1 MASIFL
7 TGWFFAALFVFVC
20 IMVALIHDKRKRDAE
35 DRMRTIIKETYI
47 EEGIHIKE
55 GNGKKIN
62 YRNSR
67 Y

>member
-35 DRMRTIIKETYI
+35 DRVRAMITETH
-47 EEGIHIKE
+47 G
-55 GNGKKIN
+55 GNNG
-62 YRNSR
+62 
-67 Y
+67 